1 MSENFREDSEK
12 TMEEIIKICKNII
25 DSFPV
30 KYEMIEFTNEE
41 IFLSFQESLDIL
53 VLDIE
58 LPKINGITIKNRLQE
73 RREETLI
80 IFVINYEELI
90 KEVFEIYVIGFVNK
104 LEMETQLMA
113 MLLRSYGRHEL
124 TNEKRK
130 Q

>member
-1 MSENFREDSEK
+1 
-12 TMEEIIKICKNII
+12 MEEIIKICKNII

>member
-12 TMEEIIKICKNII
+12 TMEEIIKICKNIM

-30 KYEMIEFTNEE
+30 KCEMIEFTNGE

-58 LPKINGITIKNRLQE
+58 LPKINRITIKNRLQE

-80 IFVINYEELI
+80 IFVINHEELI
-90 KEVFEIYVIGFVNK
+90 KEVFGIYVIGFVNK